1 MDELRDLATSFRRNL
16 RAEGKSPHTLA
27 TYLTSV
33 EQFCEWLE
41 SEGLEPTLAELTRT
55 AVQTWLVALQDSKS
69 PATVQTRYAGL
80 QRFCNWLV
88 REEILPKSPMAGMSE
103 PTVPIKPVP
112 VLTDNDLAKL
122 LRACAG
128 KGFYSRRDEAIIR
141 LLLDCGLR
149 ASELCGI
156 LLEGVDLDNE
166 TIVVLG
172 KGNKVRHVYPSS
184 KTIRAVDRYI
194 RERRTHP
201 HASRPELFLS
211 QKGDL
216 SRSGLRA
223 LVEKRARQAG
233 IKHVHPHQLRHTFA
247 SDFLI
252 NGGQERDLMRLAGWR
267 STTML
272 ARYGLAT
279 ADARAKEAARRLNR
293 GDRV

>member
-1 MDELRDLATSFRRNL
+1 MDELRDLSQSFRRNL

-33 EQFCEWLE
+33 EQYAAWLE
-41 SEGLEPTLAELTRT
+41 GEGLAPTLEGLTRQGIQTWLAEL
-55 AVQTWLVALQDSKS
+55 QEQKS
-69 PATVQTRYAGL
+69 PSTVQTRYAGL

-88 REEILPKSPMAGMSE
+88 REEIIPRSPMQGMSE
-103 PTVPIKPVP
+103 PAVPIKPVP
-112 VLTDNDLAKL
+112 VLTDGDLAKL
-122 LRACAG
+122 LRACSG
-128 KGFYSRRDEAIIR
+128 KGFYTRRDEAIVR

-149 ASELCGI
+149 ASELCTI
-156 LLEGVDLDNE
+156 RLAGVDLDNE
-166 TIVVLG
+166 TIEVLG
-172 KGNKVRHVYPSS
+172 KGNKIRHVYPSA
-184 KTIRAVDRYI
+184 KTIRSVDRYM
-194 RERRTHP
+194 RERRGHP
-201 HASRPELFLS
+201 HSSRPELFLS

-223 LVEKRARQAG
+223 LLEKRARQAG
-233 IKHVHPHQLRHTFA
+233 IKKLHAHMFRHTFA

-252 NGGQERDLMRLAGWR
+252 VGGQERDLMRLAGWK